1 MFDLFG
7 DFFLIVFC
15 SNLICFVSP
24 LIDIRWN
31 VGAPGVSSRLQV
43 ADHKEHPPDVSG
55 RPGVQHLPMAWAAEA
70 PTPDVD
76 LRCSHG
82 GRLVCIILY
91 HFFFSYKCT
100 YICCKRWLI
109 VYWIELRNSS
119 WFSVCT
125 EIFHSN
131 FIKLEFGM
139 SIFCTHNFSC
149 IAKMYITKDFH
160 ILDMTFVYGT
170 ID

>member
-91 HFFFSYKCT
+91 HFFFHINVHIYVV
-100 YICCKRWLI
+100 RDDWLC
-109 VYWIELRNSS
+109 IELRKSS

-149 IAKMYITKDFH
+149 KMYITKDFH